1 MKRQKN
7 KKNAKEDRTS
17 FTELH
22 TLKME
27 YFENIRKTQLPLK
40 RKQLEKLKFSGS
52 SGSEEIQKLKDDIQK
67 LESQDD
73 MTEYLLSIHDV
84 LKRKSILDN
93 RECDPDVQKID
104 YKDITLA
111 SASIDSFCIR
121 KKSNEKTS
129 LLNDYLYHTTG
140 CVSDAYEKSKV
151 YKQDDFICME
161 CGSSNMIVESA
172 KSSIIC
178 IDCGISRDWQ
188 DPELPQ
194 WSNETTLTKQYRYK
208 RPTYFIDHLNRMQAK
223 ENVILP
229 KDLMQEIMKE
239 LHKRRITDSIDVT
252 EKLIKSILRSIG
264 KSEYYDN
271 IHTIILKLSGKTPT
285 RLTPELE
292 HTLISMFQK
301 TLEPF
306 EKHKHLIKGRTN
318 YLSYPYVIR
327 KLLHIIADIENHA
340 ELKQFGRSCSLL
352 KSHEKL
358 RDQEKV
364 WERICKDLNWPFH
377 KSI

>member
-7 KKNAKEDRTS
+7 KKNAKEERTS

-22 TLKME
+22 SLKME
-27 YFENIRKTQLPLK
+27 AFENMVKTQLPLK
-40 RKQLEKLKFSGS
+40 RKQLEKLKLKNTDQNTISKL
-52 SGSEEIQKLKDDIQK
+52 EKEIRK

-73 MTEYLLSIHDV
+73 MTEYLLNIHDV
-84 LKRKSILDN
+84 LKRKSVLDDHEN
-93 RECDPDVQKID
+93 TSTQK
-104 YKDITLA
+104 KTKNVNNLP
-111 SASIDSFCIR
+111 SSSIDSFCVR
-121 KKSNEKTS
+121 EKSNHKTS

-140 CVSDAYEKSKV
+140 CVANNFEKSQV
-151 YKQDDFICME
+151 YKQDDFVCTD
-161 CGSSNMIVESA
+161 CSSSNMIVESA
-172 KSSIIC
+172 KSSMIC
-178 IDCGISRDWQ
+178 LDCGLSRDWQ
-188 DPELPQ
+188 DPNLPQ
-194 WSNETTLTKQYRYK
+194 WSNETNLTKQYRYK

-229 KDLMQEIMKE
+229 KELMQEIMKE
-239 LHKRRITDSIDVT
+239 LHKRRITNSNDIT
-252 EKLIKSILRSIG
+252 EKLIKNILRSIG

-327 KLLHIIADIENHA
+327 KLLHIIADNENHA